1 VKDAT
6 TGSLLLKAAL
16 IMFHHLQGTHNSKTM
31 AATVLRL
38 IDHANITANVCV
50 LIDGDLIM
58 A

>member
-1 VKDAT
+1 M

-16 IMFHHLQGTHNSKTM
+16 IAFHRLRGTHDGKTM

-38 IDHANITANVCV
+38 LDRANITANVCV
-50 LIDGDLIM
+50 LIDGDLIV